1 MNGDNDVRKVKGQRM
16 AKNILSRV
24 NRWFN
29 IHVIEKNPVIVEEMM
44 RYNQTYGRIR
54 DHRTRAKMVAG
65 LYLRY
70 GILHRTPLQEFEKR
84 VCKKPFPESRYSRQ
98 TSIAELEVQLE
109 QERVIIFDVWDVLL
123 CAGLS
128 DSQIAAL
135 YECEALYPGISE
147 YGGWRFGKEVLPEN
161 LLTPYSV
168 IRNVTLDNTA
178 VHKLWDALQ
187 EREKQ
192 LYFYNNSDYS
202 DEFVLSLLEM
212 HGYRGKIYQDGKEK
226 AVRVVTAASNERN
239 VIYKNMHE
247 LGNPYRTYY
256 HYNAVTCLTD
266 RICNLLLHSDE
277 REKSVFYEYG
287 VTCGGIL
294 TCGLCQWLN
303 ELADRKNI
311 DLFLFVARDGDIM
324 QKIYRRYYAKHDS
337 EYLVFSRFASF
348 ELIFADYPEE
358 YLDKNIKPRMARRNC
373 DNSIAA
379 VLRECGLNF
388 LESCLPDENL
398 AATDILDENCYEAFR
413 RFLLSYKEKI
423 EAHFQVSCD
432 AAKAYYTK
440 LCHGHRNV
448 CVVDLGWHGKSIIYL
463 KHFMERKCGMNVQV
477 TGAMAGA
484 ATEVIVQDYIRKDII
499 NTYVFEDDKWRS
511 PGSRNGEQMNYQEIL
526 CTELLF
532 SSTEATL
539 LRYVLGENRETGFL
553 YGQKNENI
561 HAIREIH
568 RGITDFAGKFA
579 DIQRKFGL
587 RVMPRDAYTPL
598 YYTLKNKRL
607 CQWIYENYKEPENA
621 INGFTNYN

>member
-70 GILHRTPLQEFEKR
+70 GILHRMPLQEFEKS
-84 VCKKPFPESRYSRQ
+84 VCEKPFPESRYSQ
-98 TSIAELEVQLE
+98 QISMAELEAQLE
-109 QERVIIFDVWDVLL
+109 QEKVIVFDVWDVLL

-128 DSQIAAL
+128 DSQIIAF
-135 YECEALYPGISE
+135 YECEALYPGIAE
-147 YGGWRFGKEVLPEN
+147 YGGCFLNQDVLTGDFS
-161 LLTPYSV
+161 TPYSV
-168 IRNVTLDNTA
+168 LKKVTLDNTA
-178 VHKLWDALQ
+178 MHRLWDALQ
-187 EREKQ
+187 EKGKR
-192 LYFYNNSDYS
+192 LYFFNNSDY
-202 DEFVLSLLEM
+202 DDKFVLSLLEA
-212 HGYRGKIYQDGKEK
+212 HGYRGKFYQNGKEA
-226 AVRVVTAASNERN
+226 AVRVGAGTLEEGKI
-239 VIYKNMHE
+239 IYKNVNQ
-247 LGNPYRTYY
+247 LGNPYRTYFD
-256 HYNAVTCLTD
+256 HNVVTCLTD

-277 REKSVFYEYG
+277 HEKSVFYEYG

-324 QKIYRRYYAKHDS
+324 QKVYQKYYAKHDS

-348 ELIFADYPEE
+348 ELIFGDYPEE
-358 YLDKNIKPRMARRNC
+358 YIDKNIKPRMARRNC

-379 VLRECGLNF
+379 ILRECGLNF
-388 LESCLPDENL
+388 LESCLPDQNL
-398 AATDILDENCYEAFR
+398 TGTDILDENRYEAFR
-413 RFLLSYKEKI
+413 RFLLRHKGKI

-440 LCHGHRNV
+440 LCCGHRNV
-448 CVVDLGWHGKSIIYL
+448 CVVDLGWHGKSVTYL
-463 KHFMERKCGMNVQV
+463 KHFIERKCGMNVQV
-477 TGAMAGA
+477 TGAMEGA
-484 ATEVIVQDYIRKDII
+484 ASEVIVQDYIRKDII
-499 NTYVFEDDKWRS
+499 NTYAFEDDKWRS

-539 LRYVLGENRETGFL
+539 LRYVLGKNGETGFL

-579 DIQRKFGL
+579 DIQREFGL